1 MATAAHA
8 ATLPRPM
15 IRIPLMD
22 SYLLREFVGPFCFAF
37 FAFLLFWGV
46 NIFYLAADF
55 LINAHAPVFVVLRF
69 VLFRIPQSIPLA
81 FPFAALFATLLA
93 IGRLAADNEIN
104 ALRTAGISLWR
115 ICLAPL
121 LFGVTAF
128 GVAYGMNELIAP
140 PLVDMSTR
148 SFYQIIYHTAALPVE
163 PQFFRKDPDTGNVF
177 YVAQVLPDNKTMVGV
192 QVFKPSRSGYYNE
205 ILSAKTA
212 HVEGGTLVLNDVVDT
227 RFNANGEFAAQA
239 RTSSVSI
246 GLPLA
251 ETAAAFMS
259 STNNDAFTMNSKAL
273 SQQVHA
279 LEAQGVGGTA
289 LGSMQISLANKSAL
303 PFACFVAV
311 LLALPLAIRF
321 GKKGRTLGIALSIV
335 AFGMYDLLLTAAAAF
350 GRNGVM
356 NPYLASWMPNIIF
369 GLAGLAMLYWNE
381 R

>member
-1 MATAAHA
+1 
-8 ATLPRPM
+8 M

-121 LFGVTAF
+121 LFGVMAF
-128 GVAYGMNELIAP
+128 GVAYAMNELIAP

-246 GLPLA
+246 GL
-251 ETAAAFMS
+251 
-259 STNNDAFTMNSKAL
+259 
-273 SQQVHA
+273 
-279 LEAQGVGGTA
+279 
-289 LGSMQISLANKSAL
+289 
-303 PFACFVAV
+303 
-311 LLALPLAIRF
+311 
-321 GKKGRTLGIALSIV
+321 
-335 AFGMYDLLLTAAAAF
+335 
-350 GRNGVM
+350 
-356 NPYLASWMPNIIF
+356 
-369 GLAGLAMLYWNE
+369 
-381 R
+381 

>member
-8 ATLPRPM
+8 AALPRPLV
-15 IRIPLMD
+15 RIPLMD

-55 LINAHAPVFVVLRF
+55 LINAHAPVFLVLRF

-93 IGRLAADNEIN
+93 VGRLAADNEIN

-115 ICLAPL
+115 ICLSPL
-121 LFGVTAF
+121 LFGIAAF
-128 GVAYGMNELIAP
+128 AVAYGMNELVAP
-140 PLVDMSTR
+140 PSVDISTR

-177 YVAQVLPDNKTMVGV
+177 YVAQVEPDNKTMVGV
-192 QVFKPSRSGYYNE
+192 QVFKPGRSGYYNE

-212 HVEGGTLVLNDVVDT
+212 HVEGATLILNDVVDT

-239 RTSSVSI
+239 RTSTVSI

-279 LEAQGVGGTA
+279 LESQGVGGTA
-289 LGSMQISLANKSAL
+289 LGSMQINLANKSAL

-311 LLALPLAIRF
+311 LLALPIAIKF
-321 GKKGRTLGIALSIV
+321 GKKGRMLGIALSIV
-335 AFGMYDLLLTAAAAF
+335 AFGLYDLLLTAAAAF

-356 NPYLASWMPNIIF
+356 NPYLASWTPNIIF
-369 GLAGLAMLYWNE
+369 GLAGLAMLWWNE

>member
-8 ATLPRPM
+8 ATLPRPL

-55 LINAHAPVFVVLRF
+55 LINAHAPFFLVLRF

-93 IGRLAADNEIN
+93 IGRLSADNEIN

-115 ICLAPL
+115 ICLTPL
-121 LFGVTAF
+121 LFGICAF
-128 GVAYGMNELIAP
+128 GVAYAMNELIAP
-140 PLVDMSTR
+140 PSVDISTR

-177 YVAQVLPDNKTMVGV
+177 YVAQVMPDNKTMVGV
-192 QVFKPSRSGYYNE
+192 QVFKPGRSGYYNE

-212 HVEGGTLVLNDVVDT
+212 HVEGATLLLNDVVDT

-273 SQQVHA
+273 AQQVHF
-279 LEAQGVGGTA
+279 LRAQGVGGTA
-289 LGSMQISLANKSAL
+289 LGTMQVNLANKSAL

-311 LLALPLAIRF
+311 LLALPLAIKF

-369 GLAGLAMLYWNE
+369 GLAGLAMLWWNE

>member
-8 ATLPRPM
+8 ATLPRPV

-55 LINAHAPVFVVLRF
+55 LINAHAPVFLVLRF

-93 IGRLAADNEIN
+93 VGRLAADNEIN

-115 ICLAPL
+115 ICLSPL
-121 LFGVTAF
+121 LFGIAAF
-128 GVAYGMNELIAP
+128 AVAYGMNELVAP
-140 PLVDMSTR
+140 PSVDISTR

-177 YVAQVLPDNKTMVGV
+177 YVAQIEPDNKTMVGV
-192 QVFKPSRSGYYNE
+192 QVFKPGRSGYYNE

-212 HVEGGTLVLNDVVDT
+212 HVEGATLILNDVVDT

-239 RTSSVSI
+239 RTSTVSI

-259 STNNDAFTMNSKAL
+259 STNNDAFSMNSKAL

-279 LEAQGVGGTA
+279 LESQGVGGTA
-289 LGSMQISLANKSAL
+289 LGSMQINLANKSAL

-311 LLALPLAIRF
+311 LLALPIAIKF
-321 GKKGRTLGIALSIV
+321 GKKGRMLGIALSIV
-335 AFGMYDLLLTAAAAF
+335 AFGLYDLLLTAAAAF

-356 NPYLASWMPNIIF
+356 NPYLASWTPNIIF
-369 GLAGLAMLYWNE
+369 GLAGLAMLWWNE

>member
-55 LINAHAPVFVVLRF
+55 LINAHAPVFLVLRF

>member
-55 LINAHAPVFVVLRF
+55 LINAHAPVFLVLRF

-121 LFGVTAF
+121 LFGVMAF